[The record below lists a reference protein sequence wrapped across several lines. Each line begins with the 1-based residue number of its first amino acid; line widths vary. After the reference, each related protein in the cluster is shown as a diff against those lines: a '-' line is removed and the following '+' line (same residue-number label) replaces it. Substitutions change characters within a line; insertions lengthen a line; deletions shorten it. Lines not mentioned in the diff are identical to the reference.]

1 MKLTPKQERLV
12 ENKLRKLMK
21 EAESFDPNTTEELIY
36 FIDTIVNKCNWLKL
50 KLTKNTLK
58 PQELAMAV
66 QAIERF
72 TQELTLRK

>member
-12 ENKLRKLMK
+12 ENKLIKLMK